1 MIGVGEAVADIP
13 GVAAVE
19 VGVVDALAVG
29 VKVRASR
36 GKVEGANEAADLRAA
51 AGGGKAA
58 TFSEKIEFG
67 NAGGPPVAD
76 DLDYT
81 GHGVRTV
88 EGAFSSVDN
97 FDFVYIVER
106 QIGVVEIA
114 SRQVDGRAINQ
125 NFREAGVAAIKEKR
139 SQAAEASGTGDG
151 DSRLR
156 GKQVGKRHGLALV
169 DLLPAN

>member
-1 MIGVGEAVADIP
+1 MIRRPPRSTLFPYTTLFRSVAANAQAQLIGVGEAVADIP

-81 GHGVRTV
+81 GHGVRT
-88 EGAFSSVDN
+88 
-97 FDFVYIVER
+97 
-106 QIGVVEIA
+106 
-114 SRQVDGRAINQ
+114 
-125 NFREAGVAAIKEKR
+125 
-139 SQAAEASGTGDG
+139 
-151 DSRLR
+151 
-156 GKQVGKRHGLALV
+156 
-169 DLLPAN
+169 